1 MEDEVAKCIA
11 EGAADRM
18 LDALEKKV
26 KRQMGDASEDEIP
39 AGLGKFYFCRVE
51 DLKNNPDAQPIPLGE
66 AVSIKPGMLTYKDD
80 GDAKPYYSAKG
91 FKATLTGTM
100 EKPSDELMALLK
112 KPLKWDVKLE
122 RQLERMPRKM
132 KKAHRSD
139 YPRNTKWIRKV
150 ANYLRRMTTNL
161 HNGEMVVTREQMG
174 VLEATIKGSSLQYN
188 PDAVAH
194 VSGKDIKEATDQLIT
209 IARGHHIRN
218 ADGTITDVSDNPK
231 YKCKK

>member
-1 MEDEVAKCIA
+1 MAPIIIPPQGRGFGKKKRMEDEVTKCIA
-11 EGAADRM
+11 EGMAKKT

-26 KRQMGDASEDEIP
+26 KRQMGDASEDEMP

-51 DLKNNPDAQPIPLGE
+51 DLKDNPDAQPIPLGE

-91 FKATLTGTM
+91 FKATFTGTM

-161 HNGEMVVTREQMG
+161 HNGEMVVTEEQ
-174 VLEATIKGSSLQYN
+174 LNRLSATIYGLKAQ
-188 PDAVAH
+188 
-194 VSGKDIKEATDQLIT
+194 E
-209 IARGHHIRN
+209 
-218 ADGTITDVSDNPK
+218 
-231 YKCKK
+231 